1 LVAKFD
7 GISKIIM
14 TSELDFFTQR
24 GFGLTMGYGHRP
36 AVLVIDMIQAFTN
49 PDTMLGANLDTQ
61 IEATQNLLRSARA
74 RGLPVIFSTVSYD
87 DIGLKDAGIWAL
99 KQRGVM
105 DLRTGTPEVELDQR
119 LQRMPSEE
127 WLVKKYAS
135 CFFGT
140 DLSSR
145 LLSQGIDTLLI
156 AGCTTSGCVRA
167 TAVDALQTGF
177 RAMVIRECVGDRSKS
192 SHDQSLFDLHAK
204 YADVVGLDETCAY
217 IEKLPSLL

>member
-1 LVAKFD
+1 
-7 GISKIIM
+7 M

-24 GFGLTMGYGHRP
+24 GFGLTIGFGHRP
-36 AVLVIDMIQAFTN
+36 AVLVIDMIRAFTN
-49 PDTMLGANLDTQ
+49 PDTMLGANLDAQ
-61 IEATQNLLRSARA
+61 IEATQNLLSIARA
-74 RGLPVIFSTVSYD
+74 RSIPVIFSTVSYD
-87 DIGLKDAGIWAL
+87 DVDLKDAGIWAL

-119 LQRMPSEE
+119 LQRMSSEG

-177 RAMVIRECVGDRSKS
+177 RAMVVRECVGDRSKS
-192 SHDQSLFDLHAK
+192 AHDQSLFDLHAK

>member
-1 LVAKFD
+1 
-7 GISKIIM
+7 M

-24 GFGLTMGYGHRP
+24 GFGLTIGFGHRP
-36 AVLVIDMIQAFTN
+36 AVLVIDMIRAFTN
-49 PDTMLGANLDTQ
+49 PDTMLGANLDAQ
-61 IEATQNLLRSARA
+61 IEATQNLLSIARA
-74 RGLPVIFSTVSYD
+74 RSIPVIFSTVSYD
-87 DIGLKDAGIWAL
+87 DVDLKDAGIWAL

-119 LQRMPSEE
+119 LQRMPSEG

-177 RAMVIRECVGDRSKS
+177 RAMVVRECVGDRSKS
-192 SHDQSLFDLHAK
+192 AHDQSLFDLHAK
-204 YADVVGLDETCAY
+204 YADVVGLGETCAY
-217 IEKLPSLL
+217 IENLHSPS

>member
-1 LVAKFD
+1 
-7 GISKIIM
+7 
-14 TSELDFFTQR
+14 
-24 GFGLTMGYGHRP
+24 
-36 AVLVIDMIQAFTN
+36 MIRAFTN
-49 PDTMLGANLDTQ
+49 PDTMLGANLDAQ
-61 IEATQNLLRSARA
+61 IEATQNLLSIARA
-74 RGLPVIFSTVSYD
+74 RSIPVIFSTVSYD
-87 DIGLKDAGIWAL
+87 DVDLKDAGIWAL

-119 LQRMPSEE
+119 LQRMPSEG

-177 RAMVIRECVGDRSKS
+177 RAMVVRECVGDRSKS
-192 SHDQSLFDLHAK
+192 AHDQSLFDLHAK

-217 IEKLPSLL
+217 IEKLPPLL

>member
-24 GFGLTMGYGHRP
+24 GFGLTIGFGHRP
-36 AVLVIDMIQAFTN
+36 AVLVIDMIRAFTN
-49 PDTMLGANLDTQ
+49 PDTMLGANLDAQ
-61 IEATQNLLRSARA
+61 IEATQNLLRIARA
-74 RGLPVIFSTVSYD
+74 RSLPVIFSTVSYD
-87 DIGLKDAGIWAL
+87 DVDLKDAGIWAL

-119 LQRMPSEE
+119 LQRMSSEG

-192 SHDQSLFDLHAK
+192 AHDQSLFDLHAK

>member
-1 LVAKFD
+1 
-7 GISKIIM
+7 M

-24 GFGLTMGYGHRP
+24 GFGLTIGFGHRP
-36 AVLVIDMIQAFTN
+36 AVLVIDMIRAFTN
-49 PDTMLGANLDTQ
+49 PDTMLGANLDAQ
-61 IEATQNLLRSARA
+61 IEATQNLLSIARA
-74 RGLPVIFSTVSYD
+74 RSIPVIFSTVSYD
-87 DIGLKDAGIWAL
+87 DVDLKDAGIWAL

-119 LQRMPSEE
+119 LQRMPSEG

-140 DLSSR
+140 DLNSR

-177 RAMVIRECVGDRSKS
+177 RAMVVRECVGDRSKS
-192 SHDQSLFDLHAK
+192 AHDQSLFDLHAK

-217 IEKLPSLL
+217 IEKLPPLL

>member
-1 LVAKFD
+1 
-7 GISKIIM
+7 M

-24 GFGLTMGYGHRP
+24 GFGLTIGFGHRP
-36 AVLVIDMIQAFTN
+36 AVLVIDMIRAFTN
-49 PDTMLGANLDTQ
+49 PDTMLGANLDAQ
-61 IEATQNLLRSARA
+61 IEATQNLLRIARA
-74 RGLPVIFSTVSYD
+74 RSLPVIFSTVSYD
-87 DIGLKDAGIWAL
+87 DVDLKDAGIWAL

-119 LQRMPSEE
+119 LQRMSSEG

-192 SHDQSLFDLHAK
+192 AHDQSLFDLHAK
-204 YADVVGLDETCAY
+204 YADVVGLDETYAY

>member
-1 LVAKFD
+1 MKTEF
-7 GISKIIM
+7 
-14 TSELDFFTQR
+14 DFFTQR
-24 GFGLTMGYGHRP
+24 GFGLTIGYGLRP
-36 AVLVIDMIQAFTN
+36 AVLVIDMIRAFTN
-49 PDTMLGANLDTQ
+49 PDAMLGANLDAQ
-61 IEATQNLLRSARA
+61 IEATQNLLKSARA

-87 DIGLKDAGIWAL
+87 DVDLKDAGIWAL

-105 DLRTGTPEVELDQR
+105 NLRTGTAEVELDPR
-119 LQRMPSEE
+119 LQRKPSEG

-145 LLSQGIDTLLI
+145 LVSQGVDTLLI

-177 RAMVIRECVGDRSKS
+177 RAMVIRECVGDRSRNA
-192 SHDQSLFDLHAK
+192 HDQSLFDLHAK

>member
-1 LVAKFD
+1 
-7 GISKIIM
+7 M

-24 GFGLTMGYGHRP
+24 GFGLTIGFGHRP
-36 AVLVIDMIQAFTN
+36 AVLVIDMIRAFTN
-49 PDTMLGANLDTQ
+49 PDTMLGANLDAQ
-61 IEATQNLLRSARA
+61 IEATQNLLSIARA
-74 RGLPVIFSTVSYD
+74 RSIPVIFSTVSYD
-87 DIGLKDAGIWAL
+87 NVDLKDAGIWAL

-119 LQRMPSEE
+119 LQRMPSEG

-177 RAMVIRECVGDRSKS
+177 RAMVVRECVGDRSKS
-192 SHDQSLFDLHAK
+192 AHDQSLFDLHAK
-204 YADVVGLDETCAY
+204 YADVVGLYETCAY

>member
-1 LVAKFD
+1 
-7 GISKIIM
+7 M

-24 GFGLTMGYGHRP
+24 GFGLTIGFGHRP
-36 AVLVIDMIQAFTN
+36 AVLVIDMIRAFTN
-49 PDTMLGANLDTQ
+49 PDTMLGANLDAQ
-61 IEATQNLLRSARA
+61 IEATQNLLSIARA
-74 RGLPVIFSTVSYD
+74 RSIPVIFSTVSYD
-87 DIGLKDAGIWAL
+87 DVDLKDAGIWAL

-119 LQRMPSEE
+119 LQRMPSEG

-140 DLSSR
+140 DLNSR

-177 RAMVIRECVGDRSKS
+177 RAMVVRECVGDRSKS
-192 SHDQSLFDLHAK
+192 AHDQSLFDLHAK

>member
-1 LVAKFD
+1 MVAQFD
-7 GISKIIM
+7 GLGAVTVSADK
-14 TSELDFFTQR
+14 EFFAQR
-24 GFGLTMGYGHRP
+24 GFGQTIGFGKRP
-36 AVLVIDMIQAFTN
+36 ALLVIDMIQAFTH
-49 PDTMLGANLDTQ
+49 PEAMLGANLDAQ
-61 IEATQNLLRSARA
+61 IEATQNLLSIARA
-74 RGLPVIFSTVSYD
+74 RSIPVIFSTVSYD
-87 DIGLKDAGIWAL
+87 DVDLKDAGIWAL

-119 LQRMPSEE
+119 LQRMPSEG

-177 RAMVIRECVGDRSKS
+177 RAMVVRECVGDRSKS
-192 SHDQSLFDLHAK
+192 AHDQSLFDLHAK

-217 IEKLPSLL
+217 IEKLPPLL